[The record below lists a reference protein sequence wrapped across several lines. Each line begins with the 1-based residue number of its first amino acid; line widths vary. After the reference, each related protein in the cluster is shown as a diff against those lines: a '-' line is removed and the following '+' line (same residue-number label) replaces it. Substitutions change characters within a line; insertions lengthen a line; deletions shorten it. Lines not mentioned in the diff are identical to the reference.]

1 MLKFVHIITPF
12 GWRPV
17 YVGLMHGLREQVG
30 MEEKILGFCVG
41 INLQLVCVRGKHF
54 LFSV

>member
-12 GWRPV
+12 DWRPV

-30 MEEKILGFCVG
+30 MEEK
-41 INLQLVCVRGKHF
+41 KE
-54 LFSV
+54 

>member
-1 MLKFVHIITPF
+1 MLMFVHIITPF

-17 YVGLMHGLREQVG
+17 YAGLMHRLREHVG
-30 MEEKILGFCVG
+30 MEEKILGFSVG

-54 LFSV
+54 FFSV